1 MLKRTD
7 YLALIEE
14 IRNTEAKSLDEFI
27 VKRLEPL
34 RAENTNF
41 IETLYKDLYYLT
53 KDINKKNEG
62 DLVVENGDLVIEDRS
77 LKLSG
82 YQSRLHSLSIWLH
95 MEIVNKFVNESPNQ
109 LIEKMQNFQ
118 SNFLEK
124 PNYTPEY
131 KAQLDKIRLSLK
143 KERKQNLNEKE
154 TFLKKLGHL
163 DNWELKPNVAGIGI
177 NFNAI
182 IDRFKKDK

>member
-7 YLALIEE
+7 YLSLIEE

-34 RAENTNF
+34 RAENSNF

-62 DLVVENGDLVIEDRS
+62 DLVVENGDMVIEDGS

-95 MEIVNKFVNESPNQ
+95 MEIVNKFANESPNQ
-109 LIEKMQNFQ
+109 FIEKIKKIQ

-131 KAQLDKIRLSLK
+131 KAQLDKIKRSLE

-154 TFLKKLGHL
+154 SVLSKLWHS
-163 DNWELKPNVAGIGI
+163 DNFEFKPNIAGFGI
-177 NFNAI
+177 NFNEI
-182 IDRFKKDK
+182 INRFRKD